1 LGNGACLSFTRMEKE
16 AYRILAVDDD
26 PDILELLKYNFEK
39 EGFKVKTVEE
49 SSKAVEAAVKF
60 KPDLIILDIMMYPI
74 NGIEICKRLREL
86 SLFQDTY
93 IFFLTARS
101 ENYYQDA
108 ALDTGGDDFIEKIIG
123 LRALANKVIT
133 VLRGNYVIRKSARA
147 VVAGDLVID
156 RRGGALLRGE
166 PLQLSKIELELLF
179 FLAQNPKKVIS
190 EENLINNIWGS
201 DTYSTTS
208 SPQLF
213 LETLMRKLGKHWIE
227 YLGSGKYRFLPHV
240 K

>member
-1 LGNGACLSFTRMEKE
+1 MEKE

-39 EGFKVKTVEE
+39 EGFKVKTIEE

-101 ENYYQDA
+101 ENYYQNA
-108 ALDTGGDDFIEKIIG
+108 ALDTGGYDFIEKIIG

-133 VLRGNYVIRKSARA
+133 VLRGNYVIRRSARA

-190 EENLINNIWGS
+190 ETNLINNIWGS

-208 SPQLF
+208 APQCF
-213 LETLMRKLGKHWIE
+213 WK
-227 YLGSGKYRFLPHV
+227 P
-240 K
+240 

>member
-1 LGNGACLSFTRMEKE
+1 MEKE

-49 SSKAVEAAVKF
+49 STKAVEAAVKF

-133 VLRGNYVIRKSARA
+133 VLRGHYVIRKSARA
-147 VVAGDLVID
+147 VVAGDLIID

-179 FLAQNPKKVIS
+179 FLAQNPKKIIS

-227 YLGSGKYRFLPHV
+227 YLGNGKYRFLPHV

>member
-1 LGNGACLSFTRMEKE
+1 MEKE

-39 EGFKVKTVEE
+39 EGFKVKTIEE

-179 FLAQNPKKVIS
+179 FLAQNPKKVIT

-227 YLGSGKYRFLPHV
+227 YLGNGKYRFLPYV

>member
-1 LGNGACLSFTRMEKE
+1 MTKE

-26 PDILELLKYNFEK
+26 PDILELLKYNFER

-49 SSKAVEAAVKF
+49 STSAVATAIKF
-60 KPDLIILDIMMYPI
+60 KPDLIILDIMMNPP

-86 SLFQDTY
+86 LLFQHTY

-108 ALDTGGDDFIEKIIG
+108 ALETGGDDFIEKIIG
-123 LRALANKVIT
+123 LRALTNKVIT
-133 VLRGNYVIRKSARA
+133 VLRGHYVIRKSERS
-147 VVAGDLVID
+147 VKVGDLVVD
-156 RRGGALLRGE
+156 RRGGASLLGK
-166 PLQLSKIELELLF
+166 PLPLSKIELELLF
-179 FLAQNPKKVIS
+179 FLAQNPKKIIS

-201 DTYSTTS
+201 DTYLTSS
-208 SPQLF
+208 SPQVF
-213 LETLMRKLGKHWIE
+213 LENLILKLGPAWIE
-227 YLGSGKYRFLPHV
+227 KMGNRKYRFLPNL